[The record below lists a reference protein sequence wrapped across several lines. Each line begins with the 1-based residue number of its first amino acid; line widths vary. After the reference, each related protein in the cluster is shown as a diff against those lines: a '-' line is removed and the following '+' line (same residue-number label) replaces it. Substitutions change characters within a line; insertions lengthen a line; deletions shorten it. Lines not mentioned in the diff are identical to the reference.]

1 MKSKQVY
8 AIEGLDRLGKST
20 LIQGIKQTLGFYQTI
35 HFGKPE
41 KLSTYENSII
51 DSAYQFQHTDGQLFN
66 YQSSSFTNS
75 MIIANSGARVIF
87 DRWHLGEAVY
97 SPLYRGY
104 NGDYVFFYEKLHKL
118 HLNAEIRMILLTEDF
133 SKSKHFI
140 DDGLSFDISKREAE
154 QQMFIDAFNKSIIQ
168 DKRIVCV
175 TADNGQ
181 FKPKERILKEVLV

>member
-1 MKSKQVY
+1 MLSKQVY

-20 LIQGIKQTLGFYQTI
+20 LIQGIKNTLGFFQTI

-41 KLSTYENSII
+41 KLPTYANSII
-51 DSAYQFQHTDGQLFN
+51 DAAYQFQHTDGQLFN

-140 DDGLSFDISKREAE
+140 DDGESFDISKREAE
-154 QQMFIDAFNKSIIQ
+154 QQMFVDAFNKSIIQ

-175 TADNGQ
+175 TADDGQ

>member
-1 MKSKQVY
+1 MRSKQVY

-41 KLSTYENSII
+41 KLTTYENSVLNP
-51 DSAYQFQHTDGQLFN
+51 ACQLNHADGQLFN
-66 YQSSSFTNS
+66 YQSSSFNNS

-104 NGDYVFFYEKLHKL
+104 NGHYVFEYEKLHKL
-118 HLNAEIRMILLTEDF
+118 SLNQHIRLVLLTEDF
-133 SKSKHFI
+133 SKSKHFV
-140 DDGLSFDISKREAE
+140 DDGESFDISKREAE
-154 QQMFIDAFNKSIIQ
+154 QQMFVDAFNKSIIY

-175 TADNGQ
+175 TADDGQ
-181 FKPKERILKEVLV
+181 FKPKERILKEVLI